1 MSPVSKALVYLLTYC
16 VEDFSKQ
23 RNKNNPANDSWSTQ
37 SFTGRPGAFRK
48 WQGEVV
54 LNNISFPRF
63 CCLHVFI
70 HHSGQKQPD
79 TSFYNQ
85 PGTAGILTHSAQK
98 AHPLQSTYFKC
109 TSRLSEL
116 QPGNLAQDERLL
128 S

>member
-1 MSPVSKALVYLLTYC
+1 MT
-16 VEDFSKQ
+16 
-23 RNKNNPANDSWSTQ
+23 R
-37 SFTGRPGAFRK
+37 G
-48 WQGEVV
+48 V
-54 LNNISFPRF
+54 LNPSQVDQEPFGSGRARLCQTRFPSPCF